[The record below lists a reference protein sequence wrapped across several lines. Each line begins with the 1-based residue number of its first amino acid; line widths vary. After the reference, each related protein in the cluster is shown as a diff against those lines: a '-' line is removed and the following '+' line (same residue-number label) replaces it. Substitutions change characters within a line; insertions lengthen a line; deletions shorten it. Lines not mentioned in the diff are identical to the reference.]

1 MRAIVPS
8 LLVSALALACL
19 ACASNALAQDQPAVS
34 CKDLVIPMNGL
45 SPDTKVSFTLSPDNI
60 LKQCV
65 SSTGAPLTLTDPKDG
80 VTLSP
85 APKSSQTIPF
95 SVTDDKGNTANAKI
109 IVTRK

>member
-1 MRAIVPS
+1 MRAIVPP
-8 LLVSALALACL
+8 LLVSALALASL
-19 ACASNALAQDQPAVS
+19 ACASHALAQDQPAVT

-65 SSTGAPLTLTDPKDG
+65 SSTRAPLTLTDPKDG

-85 APKSSQTIPF
+85 QPNTQHTIPF
-95 SVTDDKGNTANAKI
+95 SVTDDKGNTASAKV
-109 IVTRK
+109 IVSRQ